1 MPKQTQL
8 SPDWSRRP
16 KRDHEPAH
24 PPPGTKGRPIMASY
38 NKVFLM
44 GNLTRDPQ
52 VKHLPSQMVL
62 AEFGLAV
69 NRRYKTAT
77 GEDKEEVAFVDCT
90 AFGRQ
95 AETIGQYCTKG
106 KPIFVE
112 GRLKFDTWDDRHGGG
127 KRSKLTVVVENFQF
141 LGRPMEAEG
150 NGPGNVTAGNPH
162 PGSGAPPV
170 KNGPPAAE
178 QQKMFSGEDRK
189 WRGGNK
195 SAERQPRNRQAA
207 AGAKPGSPVSEDQ
220 QFDEADIPF

>member
-1 MPKQTQL
+1 
-8 SPDWSRRP
+8 
-16 KRDHEPAH
+16 
-24 PPPGTKGRPIMASY
+24 MASY

-52 VKHLPSQMVL
+52 VKHLPNQMVV

-77 GEDKEEVAFVDCT
+77 GEDKEEVAFVDCS

-95 AETIGQYCTKG
+95 AETISQYCTKG

-112 GRLKFDTWDDRHGGG
+112 GRLKFDTWDDKGGAG

-141 LGRPMEAEG
+141 LGRAGEDGAG
-150 NGPGNVTAGNPH
+150 NGAATFGGQGNAPAPRPINPGG
-162 PGSGAPPV
+162 
-170 KNGPPAAE
+170 E
-178 QQKMFSGEDRK
+178 QQKMFAGEDRK
-189 WRGGNK
+189 WRGRGDK
-195 SAERQPRNRQAA
+195 PAADRQPGERSGERSASTGDRPGRGRQT
-207 AGAKPGSPVSEDQ
+207 AGAKAGSPVSEEQ

>member
-1 MPKQTQL
+1 
-8 SPDWSRRP
+8 
-16 KRDHEPAH
+16 
-24 PPPGTKGRPIMASY
+24 MASY

-52 VKHLPSQMVL
+52 VKHLPNQMVV

-77 GEDKEEVAFVDCT
+77 GEDKEEVAFVDCS

-95 AETIGQYCTKG
+95 AETISQYCTKG
-106 KPIFVE
+106 KPSFVE
-112 GRLKFDTWDDRHGGG
+112 GRLKFDTWDDRGGAG

-141 LGRPMEAEG
+141 LGRANEDGQGAAVPEFVG
-150 NGPGNVTAGNPH
+150 NGSRQN
-162 PGSGAPPV
+162 APAP
-170 KNGPPAAE
+170 KPIAE
-178 QQKMFSGEDRK
+178 QQKMFAGEDRK

-195 SAERQPRNRQAA
+195 PGERQPRKGQN
-207 AGAKPGSPVSEDQ
+207 AGAKAGSPVSEDQ

>member
-1 MPKQTQL
+1 
-8 SPDWSRRP
+8 
-16 KRDHEPAH
+16 
-24 PPPGTKGRPIMASY
+24 MASY

-52 VKHLPSQMVL
+52 VKHLPSQMVVT
-62 AEFGLAV
+62 EFGLAV

-95 AETIGQYCTKG
+95 AETISQYCTKG

-112 GRLKFDTWDDRHGGG
+112 GRLKFDTWDDKQGQG

-141 LGRPMEAEG
+141 LGRPGETDGSTPFPPDFAG
-150 NGPGNVTAGNPH
+150 QSSGPSSRNN
-162 PGSGAPPV
+162 APAPR
-170 KNGPPAAE
+170 PITE
-178 QQKMFSGEDRK
+178 QQKMFAGEDRK
-189 WRGGNK
+189 WRGR
-195 SAERQPRNRQAA
+195 AEKLGEKATEKAGDRPARGRQNA
-207 AGAKPGSPVSEDQ
+207 AGKAGSPVSEEQ

>member
-1 MPKQTQL
+1 
-8 SPDWSRRP
+8 
-16 KRDHEPAH
+16 
-24 PPPGTKGRPIMASY
+24 MASY

-52 VKHLPSQMVL
+52 VKHLPSQMVV

-95 AETIGQYCTKG
+95 AETISQFCTKG

-112 GRLKFDTWDDRHGGG
+112 GRLKFDTWDDKGGAG

-141 LGRPMEAEG
+141 LGRAGEDGQSAGMPDFGAQQ
-150 NGPGNVTAGNPH
+150 GPRQN
-162 PGSGAPPV
+162 APAP
-170 KNGPPAAE
+170 KPIAE
-178 QQKMFSGEDRK
+178 QQKMFAGEDRK
-189 WRGGNK
+189 WRGR
-195 SAERQPRNRQAA
+195 AEKPGERGTEKGADRPARGRQN
-207 AGAKPGSPVSEDQ
+207 AGAKAGSPVSEEQ

>member
-1 MPKQTQL
+1 
-8 SPDWSRRP
+8 
-16 KRDHEPAH
+16 
-24 PPPGTKGRPIMASY
+24 MASY

-52 VKHLPSQMVL
+52 VKHLPSQMVV

-95 AETIGQYCTKG
+95 AETISQYCTKG

-112 GRLKFDTWDDRHGGG
+112 GRLKFDTWDDKQGGG

-141 LGRPMEAEG
+141 LGRAMDGQGSDFPGAESSSNPAPAPKPISRG
-150 NGPGNVTAGNPH
+150 GEQAKMFPNEDRKAWRGRGEKAPAGQASGGGGGRGARQSVV
-162 PGSGAPPV
+162 GSGA
-170 KNGPPAAE
+170 KAKAE
-178 QQKMFSGEDRK
+178 APFGD
-189 WRGGNK
+189 
-195 SAERQPRNRQAA
+195 ER
-207 AGAKPGSPVSEDQ
+207 

>member
-1 MPKQTQL
+1 
-8 SPDWSRRP
+8 
-16 KRDHEPAH
+16 
-24 PPPGTKGRPIMASY
+24 MASY

-52 VKHLPSQMVL
+52 VKHLPSQMVV

-95 AETIGQYCTKG
+95 AETISQYCTKG
-106 KPIFVE
+106 KPLFVE
-112 GRLKFDTWDDRHGGG
+112 GRLKYDTWDDKQGGG
-127 KRSKLTVVVENFQF
+127 RRSKLTVVVENFQV
-141 LGRPMEAEG
+141 LGRAMDGEG
-150 NGPGNVTAGNPH
+150 SAHGSAQGGRFPAGMADSVGSNA
-162 PGSGAPPV
+162 GSGNAPAP
-170 KNGPPAAE
+170 KNGPPPGGE
-178 QQKMFSGEDRK
+178 QQKMFAGEERK

-195 SAERQPRNRQAA
+195 GSERPARGRQSNV
-207 AGAKPGSPVSEDQ
+207 GAKSGSPVSEDQ